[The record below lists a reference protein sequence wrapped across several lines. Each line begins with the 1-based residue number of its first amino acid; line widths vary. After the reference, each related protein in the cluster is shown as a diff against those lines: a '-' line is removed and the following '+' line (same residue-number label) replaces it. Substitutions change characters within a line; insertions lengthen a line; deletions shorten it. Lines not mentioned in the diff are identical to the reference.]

1 MGTLRVRF
9 ESRTAFL
16 KTVSSGALLLGFVVS
31 CGEPGP
37 GAGDA
42 EDGRDDRDNRDA
54 EPAAQLEDAL
64 KETRPAFEL
73 AAPEEFYR
81 LDLRR
86 TGDRVELQ
94 ALERVEL
101 PFIPTPALS
110 PEFMVVGMLG
120 DDVISAVPVAF
131 PTTLRAS
138 SLQEG
143 ALVHAES
150 EVEEPRTTVYLS
162 LPSELESLQILA
174 PGGDVVFETTD
185 LPPKA
190 AKRTARP
197 PEPGTKTQAI
207 SREQLAFRYAHI
219 RFLAP
224 GDESKLDPALLADP
238 SIPGSAQI
246 VMPSSSTDEVLA
258 AGLARVA
265 PGLLSSVSTIAV
277 VQWPSGHPYASSIL
291 GIALGPEL
299 VLNADLFHDKDEM
312 VLTVVHEIAHNFTF
326 LCNAGG
332 KNSGFSPQDWPSHV
346 SDAARV
352 LLQRFQ
358 LASGLDAVFQ
368 GLHES
373 GIPEGWTMPYTLD
386 QTTWTAL
393 SLADAQAG
401 GFASPYGSVN
411 PWEDIAEYVGS
422 VQAPTPTTP
431 GICPSLK
438 GVSEL
443 PENLSI
449 PYAKLTLLRGLGALD
464 ADAFKACAGSI
475 ATARSEGIHFP
486 QIEFTGDLK
495 AGTLTL
501 NGGGPG
507 FAIYGAGPNTYEMLI
522 EFPLREKG
530 ATPLGI
536 HRFDS
541 VWALNFGDGNA
552 RVLLGHE
559 DNFRVRASDRGMVV
573 VTEAS
578 SQRVSGFVFGL
589 VLQNA
594 GGLPTDYMPFG
605 TFLVR

>member
-42 EDGRDDRDNRDA
+42 EDGRDDSDA

-120 DDVISAVPVAF
+120 DDVISAVPAAF

-174 PGGDVVFETTD
+174 PGGEVVFETTD

-368 GLHES
+368 GLHE
-373 GIPEGWTMPYTLD
+373 
-386 QTTWTAL
+386 
-393 SLADAQAG
+393 
-401 GFASPYGSVN
+401 
-411 PWEDIAEYVGS
+411 
-422 VQAPTPTTP
+422 
-431 GICPSLK
+431 
-438 GVSEL
+438 
-443 PENLSI
+443 
-449 PYAKLTLLRGLGALD
+449 
-464 ADAFKACAGSI
+464 
-475 ATARSEGIHFP
+475 
-486 QIEFTGDLK
+486 
-495 AGTLTL
+495 
-501 NGGGPG
+501 
-507 FAIYGAGPNTYEMLI
+507 MLI